1 MIESFFL
8 NIFDIL
14 KKILVICSSIPILII
29 GMKTTHHI
37 NRADAKVLRSL
48 VGQYVRVAIVPDG
61 YSRNNF
67 DVQIAV
73 GGKLECKQEGNSEPH
88 YRVLSDD
95 DNFTYF
101 MVKDVILVNTL
112 ATRPTIMLNI
122 PVEVA

>member
-1 MIESFFL
+1 
-8 NIFDIL
+8 
-14 KKILVICSSIPILII
+14 
-29 GMKTTHHI
+29 MKTTHHI

-48 VGQYVRVAIVPDG
+48 VGQYVRVSIVPDG

-67 DVQIAV
+67 NVQIAV

-122 PVEVA
+122 PVEMA